1 MSISNENKLNLF
13 LNKYEKKKIKLQ
25 SKIFDHTKFIKL
37 LNIRKI

>member
-1 MSISNENKLNLF
+1 MYISNENKLNLF

-25 SKIFDHTKFIKL
+25 SKIFDYTKFIKL